1 MHIMTPTAGALL
13 ACLALI
19 ACGGGSDWESVR
31 VEKDPFGLASTAPAS
46 VGIEG
51 CVVDA
56 HDRPAAQA
64 VQARSSDGRLVA
76 STSAG
81 TDGVFR
87 LQLPVGEV
95 LRIESVATPDEG
107 VTILTGRHPATL
119 AGCLRS

>member
-51 CVVDA
+51 CVVDS
-56 HDRPAAQA
+56 HDRPTVQA
-64 VQARSSDGRLVA
+64 VQARSHDGRLVA

-81 TDGVFR
+81 ADGLFR
-87 LQLPVGEV
+87 LQLPAGEV
-95 LRIESVATPDEG
+95 LRIESVAAPDEG

-119 AGCLRS
+119 AGCLRG